1 MQHQKAKA
9 PQAGQWH
16 ATDLEEGI
24 KPICIVSSL
33 CFFYTCVVLYR
44 VVCVSW
50 KVHRDAEQAAA
61 TDVFMFFMF
70 VFCYMC
76 VCVLWW
82 VCRDEEQQGS
92 SRSDVCALGFYVCL
106 CLCVFVRV
114 FCVLRFFVINVKR
127 WGATGIK
134 LLRWIG
140 SRKWGLGR
148 QPAHYSRTLNS
159 KSQVHHFQP
168 PCKIAHILHVLRFL
182 WPNLF

>member
-1 MQHQKAKA
+1 MHGANQSRPIESEDITGNFCSAA
-9 PQAGQWH
+9 PKVKGTAGQTV
-16 ATDLEEGI
+16 ACSRLRVFI
-24 KPICIVSSL
+24 L
-33 CFFYTCVVLYR
+33 C
-44 VVCVSW
+44 
-50 KVHRDAEQAAA
+50 
-61 TDVFMFFMF
+61 
-70 VFCYMC
+70 
-76 VCVLWW
+76 W
-82 VCRDEEQQGS
+82 VCRDGGAS
-92 SRSDVCALGFYVCL
+92 GIKLLRYMCL
-106 CLCVFVRV
+106 CVLCLFVFVRV